1 MNIVYVLN
9 GQDDNNAEPDWYYS
23 IVTAFF
29 FFMSLAVNALV
40 TALIVYKIVTVYR
53 DIRKY
58 NDKAHGY
65 GHLDLS
71 ALISI
76 LIESGLMTFAGQLVQ
91 SVMFKYAT
99 DAFNLVNGVVVM
111 LYVRASCRLFF

>member
-1 MNIVYVLN
+1 MYDIAIALTANAMNIKYLLN
-9 GQDDNNAEPDWYYS
+9 GPNDYTVPAWYYS

-29 FFMSLAVNALV
+29 FMSLGVNALV
-40 TALIVYKIVTVYR
+40 TALIVFKIVTVYR

-58 NDKAHGY
+58 NDQAHGY

-76 LIESGLMTFAGQLVQ
+76 LIESALRDV
-91 SVMFKYAT
+91 
-99 DAFNLVNGVVVM
+99 
-111 LYVRASCRLFF
+111 

>member
-1 MNIVYVLN
+1 MNIVYVLD
-9 GQDDNNAEPDWYYS
+9 GQDAYNTVPDWYYS

-29 FFMSLAVNALV
+29 FMSLGVNALV
-40 TALIVYKIVTVYR
+40 TAFIVYKIVTVSR

-58 NDKAHGY
+58 NDQAHGY

-76 LIESGLMTFAGQLVQ
+76 LIESGLITFAGQLVQ
-91 SVMFKYAT
+91 SVMYKFAT
-99 DAFNLVNGVVVM
+99 DEFILVSGVVVM
-111 LYVRASCRLFF
+111 LYVRASCRFLI